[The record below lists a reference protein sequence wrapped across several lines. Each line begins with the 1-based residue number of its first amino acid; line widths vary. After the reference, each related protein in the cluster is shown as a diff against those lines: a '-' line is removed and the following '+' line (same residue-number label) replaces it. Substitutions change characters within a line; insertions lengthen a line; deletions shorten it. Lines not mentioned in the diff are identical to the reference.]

1 MRQVKI
7 ALPHG
12 PEYPKMS
19 PLRLPTTRP
28 LHVLDPAKASPRVP
42 TWSWVALGVLAL
54 ACGKPAEQDD
64 GAMGAVT
71 AGSLSST
78 SLAPS
83 PPPPTATTPT
93 ATTPSPTPTTTGSAT
108 ATATTDLPPDASTPP
123 SATTTP
129 PTPVMSSTPAA
140 MPSMTAMPSADPTD
154 TPAPSASLPSPDAGV
169 GGGGTLPPE
178 PVVPGS
184 DCGNGAKDG
193 NEAGVDCGGDC
204 EQACVQYVID
214 KPNPENEDRSGCEAN
229 GNGFM
234 CPRAML
240 LSPEMQQAAFDDWGG
255 DEAPFAYGVV
265 GHDPDPGGVDD
276 QSASYS
282 STCCQ
287 CYQLVYKGPR
297 DGGVS
302 VPLPKPLI
310 VQAFNTYAGGPSAF
324 DVYMAVGGHGN
335 FNGCT
340 ENGRLY
346 AGYPDTGGDWSGG
359 ARATRYSQCGG
370 EMGYTEQTLAAPM
383 CQDFVAQE
391 CSKIQTAEAYQ
402 ATAQQSCVLSNR
414 PESHYHMNWNVV
426 VKRVECPV
434 ALTRVTGCQLGD
446 QGLPKA
452 DPAIQTVEQAMQNG
466 FKDSDYHTT
475 TMEDCCRPTC
485 AWPTNVSGTTD
496 GWSRFYTC
504 DGSGGVD

>member
-1 MRQVKI
+1 M
-7 ALPHG
+7 
-12 PEYPKMS
+12 
-19 PLRLPTTRP
+19 TRP
-28 LHVLDPAKASPRVP
+28 NFDFSLTPRVNSPRRSRLTRTLALGP
-42 TWSWVALGVLAL
+42 LLWVALG
-54 ACGKPAEQDD
+54 CGNGSGEPQNANP
-64 GAMGAVT
+64 AVT
-71 AGSLSST
+71 TETTGT
-78 SLAPS
+78 MTGPVVPT
-83 PPPPTATTPT
+83 PPLLPMPAATPT
-93 ATTPSPTPTTTGSAT
+93 GP
-108 ATATTDLPPDASTPP
+108 ASNAPIERPIP
-123 SATTTP
+123 SAVVSMTSAPVPVSTEPPAAAPVPVDPPVATSSAPLTP
-129 PTPVMSSTPAA
+129 PTPT
-140 MPSMTAMPSADPTD
+140 
-154 TPAPSASLPSPDAGV
+154 PSPSSGSDMDPMAT
-169 GGGGTLPPE
+169 GGTGGMPPLDPE
-178 PVVPGS
+178 PPLPGS
-184 DCGNGAKDG
+184 DCVSGTKDG

-204 EQACVQYVID
+204 PNACLAYVLD
-214 KPNPENEDRSGCEAN
+214 KPNPENENRSGCEPN

-234 CPRAML
+234 CPRSML
-240 LSPEMQQAAFDDWGG
+240 LSPEMKQAAFDDWGG
-255 DEAPFAYGVV
+255 DEAPFTYGVV

-302 VPLPKPLI
+302 VPAPKPLI

-340 ENGRLY
+340 ENGGLY
-346 AGYPDTGGDWSGG
+346 SGYPDTGGDWSGG

-370 EMGYTEQTLAAPM
+370 DMGYTQETLAAPM
-383 CQDFVAQE
+383 CQDYVASE
-391 CSKIQTAEAYQ
+391 CAKIQTAEAYQ
-402 ATAQQSCVLSNR
+402 STAQQSCIESNR
-414 PESHYHMNWNVV
+414 PDSHYHMNWNVV
-426 VKRVECPV
+426 VKRVECPE

-446 QGLPKA
+446 QGLPDA

-466 FKDSDYHTT
+466 FKDADYHTT

-504 DGSGGVD
+504 DGDGEID